1 LTKCNLLVTLD
12 YMKLLMDADCLIKLT
27 KAGLKELVVL
37 NCDVF
42 IPEPVK
48 REVVD
53 AGKEKECSD
62 AFAAEKNI
70 ESKLIAVIDAPAM
83 VEKGDQALI
92 ALYKKEAHD
101 AVATDDVKLAHHLK
115 SLNIQYIL
123 PGLILY
129 RLLKDGKIDYKTT
142 VWALR
147 QLAEYISEDEFAT
160 VRLLMEK

>member
-1 LTKCNLLVTLD
+1 LFNTVFKEDRLQCLL
-12 YMKLLMDADCLIKLT
+12 KLT

-37 NCDVF
+37 KCDVF

-53 AGKEKECSD
+53 AGKKKECFD
-62 AFAAEKNI
+62 AFAVEKNI
-70 ESKLIAVIDAPAM
+70 ESKLIAVIDTPRT
-83 VEKGDQALI
+83 VVRGDQALI
-92 ALYKKEAHD
+92 ALFKKEAHD
-101 AVATDDVKLAHHLK
+101 AVATDDLRLARQLK
-115 SLNIQYIL
+115 SLNIPYIL

-129 RLLKDGKIDYKTT
+129 WLLKDGKTDYKTT

-147 QLAEYISEDEFAT
+147 QLSEYISDDEFAT

>member
-1 LTKCNLLVTLD
+1 MTKRILLITLD

-27 KAGLKELVVL
+27 KAGLKEIVVL
-37 NCDVF
+37 KCDVF
-42 IPEPVK
+42 IPGPVK

-53 AGKEKECSD
+53 AGKKKDCPD
-62 AFAAEKNI
+62 AFAVEKNI
-70 ESKLIAVIDAPAM
+70 ESKLIAVIDAPAT
-83 VEKGDQALI
+83 VEKGDHALI

-101 AVATDDVKLAHHLK
+101 AVATDDVRLAHQLK
-115 SLNIQYIL
+115 SLNIPYIL

-129 RLLKDGKIDYKTT
+129 RLLKDGKTDYKTT

-147 QLAEYISEDEFAT
+147 QLSEYISDDEFAT